1 MIEEHVCAAV
11 GSGLSASVASD
22 RVKARL
28 GRRSRGGVPGG
39 EAAGAGA
46 LAWDD
51 DDGDG

>member
-28 GRRSRGGVPGG
+28 GRRSRGVAGS

-51 DDGDG
+51 DDRDG